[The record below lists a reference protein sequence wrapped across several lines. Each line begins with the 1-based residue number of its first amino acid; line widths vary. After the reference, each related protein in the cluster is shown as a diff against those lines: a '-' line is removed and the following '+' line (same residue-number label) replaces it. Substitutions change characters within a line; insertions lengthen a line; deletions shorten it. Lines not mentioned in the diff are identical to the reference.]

1 MAPARL
7 RWLVAICLAIALRSP
22 PASAFAHLWDFVE
35 IFSNADG
42 SVQFV
47 EMSTA
52 AAGETVLTAVVIRS
66 LTSFQGSEP
75 DFHFPRNLTGSTANR
90 RLLLATQGF
99 AASPGAVAPDFI
111 LPDDFFA
118 IGGDTLTLRSAA
130 QLATVFD
137 TLAFGPSLGRTLPS
151 DGFLSLQRVG
161 SGASLRFEALP
172 NTPTNFAGQTGALV
186 PEPASAA
193 LVSLGLGMLAGL
205 RARRRV
211 RARSHGGRRGAFSA
225 LHSTNLESDS
235 VRGGSGS
242 LGSGGL

>member
-7 RWLVAICLAIALRSP
+7 RWLVALCLAIALRSP

-47 EMSTA
+47 EMSTV

-75 DFHFPRNLTGSTANR
+75 DFHFSRNLTGSTANR
-90 RLLLATQGF
+90 SLLLATQGF
-99 AASPGAVAPDFI
+99 ASSPGAVAPDFI
-111 LPDDFFA
+111 LPDNFFEIA
-118 IGGDTLTLRSAA
+118 GDTLTLRSAR
-130 QLATVFD
+130 QLNTVYD
-137 TLAFGPSLGRTLPS
+137 ALSFGPGLGRTLPS
-151 DGFLSLQRVG
+151 DGILSLQRVG
-161 SGASLRFEALP
+161 SGPTLRFEALP
-172 NTPTNFAGQTGALV
+172 NSPTNFAGQTGALV

-193 LVSLGLGMLAGL
+193 LVSLGLGVLAGL
-205 RARRRV
+205 RRRRRV
-211 RARSHGGRRGAFSA
+211 RGAFA
-225 LHSTNLESDS
+225 GPQSTNLESDS

>member
-1 MAPARL
+1 MAPARV
-7 RWLVAICLAIALRSP
+7 RWLVALCLAIALRSP

-47 EMSTA
+47 EMSTV

-75 DFHFPRNLTGSTANR
+75 DFHFSRNLTGSTANR
-90 RLLLATQGF
+90 SLLLATQGF
-99 AASPGAVAPDFI
+99 ASSPGAVAPDFI
-111 LPDDFFA
+111 LPDNFFE
-118 IGGDTLTLRSAA
+118 IGGDTLTLRSAG
-130 QLATVFD
+130 QLNTVFD
-137 TLAFGPSLGRTLPS
+137 TLAFGPGLGRTLPS
-151 DGFLSLQRVG
+151 DGLLSLQRVG

-193 LVSLGLGMLAGL
+193 LVSLGLSVLAGL
-205 RARRRV
+205 RGRRRV
-211 RARSHGGRRGAFSA
+211 GSRRRSLSA
-225 LHSTNLESDS
+225 LQSTNLESDS